1 MHFER
6 QKDGCSW
13 LFFERV
19 APRIRRKL
27 ALVRFDADAGAFGP
41 VERLEA
47 TDEELELVKVRMAS
61 IRPPKTNERA
71 RTMRITVI
79 CEGETEARYLAEFA
93 ARLGL
98 TDRVE
103 VSISVDK
110 DPAVAFRETAH
121 KMLWKRAIGEPVHDE
136 AWLVFDRDDHA
147 GYGHAFEL
155 AQKVPFIRTAFT
167 NPCIEYWFLLHFEKF
182 DGNLSWDQQKEIET
196 TTEERAVSETIVEIV
211 KRIRVERRAS
221 PLLCFNTLKQY
232 LPSYEKNGEDVYKHL
247 CGHVGRAWQAAK
259 ARPSPAGAYG
269 SDLPLLIDRLCE
281 MAGLTREEAF
291 EAARGPVSG
300 GAIEVPKTEAKAP
313 SNTGNEAGKAAEAPS
328 EPVAKTA
335 RRSSPNVCRMA
346 ALNVVRAAG
355 IARTGADEFVGAQ
368 IDRDEL
374 LKDLD
379 TLERHFLTDVP
390 WHRYSDIDRAAAQTQ
405 HLIGVQT
412 TYLETALGHM
422 SLNGVS
428 IFKQVK
434 TVIKVIA
441 ALRCFD
447 HWVRSLE

>member
-167 NPCIEYWFLLHFEKF
+167 IPASNTGSCFTSKSSTGIFPGISKRRSKRRRRRGRCRRRSSKSSSASASSAEPRRFFASIRSS
-182 DGNLSWDQQKEIET
+182 NIC
-196 TTEERAVSETIVEIV
+196 RAMRKTARMSTNTFAGTSGAHG
-211 KRIRVERRAS
+211 RR
-221 PLLCFNTLKQY
+221 QRR
-232 LPSYEKNGEDVYKHL
+232 G
-247 CGHVGRAWQAAK
+247 
-259 ARPSPAGAYG
+259 PSPAGAYG

-335 RRSSPNVCRMA
+335 R
-346 ALNVVRAAG
+346 ALVAQRLQNG
-355 IARTGADEFVGAQ
+355 GAQ
-368 IDRDEL
+368 RRAGG
-374 LKDLD
+374 
-379 TLERHFLTDVP
+379 RHCTN
-390 WHRYSDIDRAAAQTQ
+390 RR
-405 HLIGVQT
+405 
-412 TYLETALGHM
+412 
-422 SLNGVS
+422 
-428 IFKQVK
+428 
-434 TVIKVIA
+434 
-441 ALRCFD
+441 R
-447 HWVRSLE
+447 

>member
-1 MHFER
+1 MHYER
-6 QKDGCSW
+6 QKDGSSW

-27 ALVRFDADAGAFGP
+27 ALVRFDADAGTFGP
-41 VERLEA
+41 VERFDA

-61 IRPPKTNERA
+61 IRPPKTDERA
-71 RTMRITVI
+71 RTMRIAVI

-98 TDRVE
+98 SDRVE

-110 DPAVAFRETAH
+110 DPAIAFRETAH

-136 AWLVFDRDDHA
+136 AWLVFDRDAHA

-155 AQKVPFIRTAFT
+155 AQKVPFIKTAFT
-167 NPCIEYWFLLHFEKF
+167 NPCIEYWFLLHFDTF
-182 DGNLSWDQQKEIET
+182 DGNLSWDQEREIET
-196 TTEERAVSETIVEIV
+196 TTEETAVSETIVEIV
-211 KRIRVERRAS
+211 KRIRVERKAS
-221 PLLCFNTLKQY
+221 PLLCLNTLKQY
-232 LPSYEKNGEDVYKHL
+232 LPGYEKNGDEVYKHL
-247 CGHVGRAWQAAK
+247 CQHVGRAWQAAK
-259 ARPSPAGAYG
+259 ERPSPAGAYG
-269 SDLPLLIDRLCE
+269 SDMPLLIDRLCE
-281 MAGLTREEAF
+281 MAGLTHEEAF
-291 EAARGPVSG
+291 EAAHGPVNG
-300 GAIEVPKTEAKAP
+300 RTIEVPKTEAKTP
-313 SNTGNEAGKAAEAPS
+313 NNTGNEPEKAPDQPT

-355 IARTGADEFVGAQ
+355 IARTGADEFVAAQ
-368 IDRDEL
+368 IDRDEFL
-374 LKDLD
+374 RDLE

-390 WHRYSDIDRAAAQTQ
+390 WHRYSDIDRATEGSQ
-405 HLIGVQT
+405 HLISVQM
-412 TYLETALGHM
+412 TYLATSLGHM

-428 IFKQVK
+428 LFKQVK

-441 ALRCFD
+441 ALRCFAL
-447 HWVRSLE
+447 WVRSLE

>member
-1 MHFER
+1 
-6 QKDGCSW
+6 
-13 LFFERV
+13 
-19 APRIRRKL
+19 
-27 ALVRFDADAGAFGP
+27 
-41 VERLEA
+41 
-47 TDEELELVKVRMAS
+47 
-61 IRPPKTNERA
+61 
-71 RTMRITVI
+71 
-79 CEGETEARYLAEFA
+79 
-93 ARLGL
+93 
-98 TDRVE
+98 
-103 VSISVDK
+103 
-110 DPAVAFRETAH
+110 
-121 KMLWKRAIGEPVHDE
+121 
-136 AWLVFDRDDHA
+136 
-147 GYGHAFEL
+147 
-155 AQKVPFIRTAFT
+155 
-167 NPCIEYWFLLHFEKF
+167 
-182 DGNLSWDQQKEIET
+182 
-196 TTEERAVSETIVEIV
+196 
-211 KRIRVERRAS
+211 
-221 PLLCFNTLKQY
+221 
-232 LPSYEKNGEDVYKHL
+232 
-247 CGHVGRAWQAAK
+247 
-259 ARPSPAGAYG
+259 
-269 SDLPLLIDRLCE
+269 
-281 MAGLTREEAF
+281 MAGLTHEEAF

-300 GAIEVPKTEAKAP
+300 RAIYVPKTEERAP
-313 SNTGNEAGKAAEAPS
+313 KSAGDEAGKAPEAPS